1 MNSQRLFDALRVW
14 MLAPAALVVTLC
26 FSAPAMAGNVST
38 DPEFLQFMEDGGDW
52 LLPLQQP
59 DGSFP
64 WTSTDPGSIFINV
77 QAPIGFGLLSAWQ
90 ATGRVD
96 FRDAAIDVADYL
108 IANQAEFTGGNPVFR
123 SYDAYFLVRLS
134 TVTGTSTY
142 ADHVQTFFWDRLQAG
157 TYGPDGDWDI
167 ADYVAAEIA
176 RRGDRPSTGEVV
188 AAWDLALVTVAAN
201 EAGLNQFNNALMAGV
216 RQALEDAPDDSFSLG
231 DAGFDVLGLTGGI
244 WAAGITGQSAVPA
257 AGFWAGVTD
266 NQGLAEALLDLQSQ
280 EGGFLQSTLAL
291 EDPIDPENTVSQQT
305 AFAMLG
311 LQALGG
317 MQFAGELQIA
327 LESLFRFQMPDG
339 QISYFHPD
347 VDLSTVST
355 AGDVLSHGYALQ
367 AFAEIQGEVPPR
379 PAVTV
384 PLLGWPGLL
393 FLAALL
399 ALVGGRAFAVR
410 WS

>member
-1 MNSQRLFDALRVW
+1 MNSQCLLDALRGW
-14 MLAPAALVVTLC
+14 ILGPAALVITLC
-26 FSAPAMAGNVST
+26 GSAPVLAGDVST

-64 WTSTDPGSIFINV
+64 WTSTDPGSIFVNV

-90 ATGRVD
+90 ATGRED

-108 IANQAEFTGGNPVFR
+108 IANQAEFPGGNPVFR

-134 TVTGTSTY
+134 NATGIATY
-142 ADHVQTFFWDRLQAG
+142 ADHVQMFFWDRLQAG

-167 ADYVAAEIA
+167 ADFVAAEIA
-176 RRGDRPSTGEVV
+176 RRGGQPAVGEVV
-188 AAWDLALVTVAAN
+188 AAWDLALVAVAAS

-216 RQALEDAPDDSFSLG
+216 RQALEDAPDESFALG
-231 DAGFDVLGLTGGI
+231 DAGFDVLGLAGAV
-244 WAAGITGQSAVPA
+244 WAAGITGQSAAPA
-257 AGFWAGVTD
+257 DGLWAGVTD
-266 NQGLAEALLDLQSQ
+266 NQGLAEALLDFQSQ
-280 EGGFLQSTLAL
+280 EGAFLQSSLAL
-291 EDPIDPENTVSQQT
+291 SDPIDPENTVSQNT

-311 LQALGG
+311 LQALDGI
-317 MQFAGELQIA
+317 QFAGELQAA
-327 LESLFRFQMPDG
+327 LESLITFQMPDG

-367 AFAEIQGEVPPR
+367 AFSEIQGEVSPR
-379 PAVTV
+379 PAVNV
-384 PLLGWPGLL
+384 PLLGWPGLI
-393 FLAALL
+393 FLALL
-399 ALVGGRAFAVR
+399 LGLAGGRAFAGR
-410 WS
+410 FG